1 MRGRVFQ
8 GRRHHQQ
15 AREVELGDLL
25 FPRHLLRA
33 LQAVG
38 EGRGRSQ
45 EVARA
50 LPRPA
55 ARAQLSRLF
64 LDRPGHQSRRGHAH
78 DQARGRAARRRR
90 LHRRLPRL
98 GLLSARQHGG
108 GGQAAG
114 ARRRTQARGSDH
126 QRSPRRCLL
135 EGWTRAGGALP
146 VVARARSQARA
157 RGSRQDRGQAEIGA
171 SRRHR
176 LGGGGRTEEARRRL
190 RHMAAARAEKA
201 PAKVNLTLRVL
212 GRRADGYH
220 DIESLVAFAGVGDAL
235 TFAPGG
241 ALALAVSGPTAAAAG
256 DVADNLVLKAAR
268 ALAERVEGL
277 KLGRFKL
284 SKRLPVAAG
293 LGGGSADAA
302 AALRL
307 LARAN
312 RIAPDDLRLMQAAR
326 ATGADV
332 PVCLDPRAR
341 LMRGIGDIL
350 SAPLELPRLFAL
362 LVNPGVAVATKDVFA
377 ALNVPPAE
385 HIAQVAPPAGPAELL
400 AEITNGRNDLE
411 ASAIELE
418 PAIAD
423 ALAVL
428 RKLPGCRLAR
438 MSGSGATCFG
448 LFDSSRA
455 TAAAARTLRVGY
467 PAWWVRATG
476 LGG

>member
-1 MRGRVFQ
+1 MRRRLFQ

-33 LQAVG
+33 RQAVG

-64 LDRPGHQSRRGHAH
+64 LDRPGRQSRRGHAH
-78 DQARGRAARRRR
+78 DQTLGRAARRRR

-98 GLLSARQHGG
+98 GLLPARQHGG
-108 GGQAAG
+108 GGQTAG
-114 ARRRTQARGSDH
+114 ARRRTQARGSNH

-157 RGSRQDRGQAEIGA
+157 RGSRQDRSQAEVGA

-190 RHMAAARAEKA
+190 RHMAAAARAEKA

-220 DIESLVAFAGVGDAL
+220 DIESLVAFAGVGDA
-235 TFAPGG
+235 
-241 ALALAVSGPTAAAAG
+241 
-256 DVADNLVLKAAR
+256 
-268 ALAERVEGL
+268 
-277 KLGRFKL
+277 
-284 SKRLPVAAG
+284 
-293 LGGGSADAA
+293 DAA

-312 RIAPDDLRLMQAAR
+312 RIAPDDPRLTQAAR

-350 SAPLELPRLFAL
+350 SAPLKLPRLFAL

-377 ALNVPPAE
+377 ALN
-385 HIAQVAPPAGPAELL
+385 APHAGQITQAGTPAGPAELL

-411 ASAIELE
+411 APAIELE

-467 PAWWVRATG
+467 PAWWVRATV